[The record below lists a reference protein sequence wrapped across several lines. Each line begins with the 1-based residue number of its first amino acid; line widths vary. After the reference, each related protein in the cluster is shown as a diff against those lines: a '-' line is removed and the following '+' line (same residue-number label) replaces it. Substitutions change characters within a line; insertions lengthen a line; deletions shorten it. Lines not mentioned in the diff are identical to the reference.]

1 MADKIA
7 ILVQLNDTEARQK
20 IKALKDDLKQLEKGV
35 TIKITASTVEKAQRD
50 TTALNRNLDEVQKS
64 RSVNVSPGTLGSV
77 GQAATQV
84 AQVLH
89 ELERPHQ
96 VNVTMGA
103 IQGPV
108 QQLGIAQQLGM
119 PSAFEQSVRSWV
131 QATYGINKQLPAE
144 YYGNFYRGF
153 TTNASGAGK
162 DYADVT
168 WYGKGGV
175 QLPAVVGQFTDP
187 FRAAYESMQGT
198 MEQAEK
204 EWGEWTEFMHDP
216 AWNNIPQKYWEKHV
230 EGAKE
235 AKREAVSLS
244 KVLTGIGSG
253 FSTVGGALQGIGN
266 LFSFDLLGTVE
277 RTLTAYG
284 TILATQGFGKAV
296 ERYDI
301 MSTYP
306 KYMELMGVS
315 AEVADA
321 SLAKINENIQ
331 GIPVGLDQA
340 AQEIRMFTMYLE
352 GTEDSMDAVA
362 EKATD
367 MAIGLEKALVAGG
380 AAEYMQ
386 TTARYEINRLLATGS
401 LSTSRQWQ
409 ALINGLGVSS
419 GYLRKAMGYG
429 DLSNRDF
436 ISRLSLKDDDE
447 NKITTEEFLGGLAAL
462 ADYEDL
468 NDAIEVYKST
478 ISAWIKNIT
487 FAMARGFENV
497 FKAVNETLGN
507 TLGEDEGIVGQME
520 HIRNAINTIFLDASD
535 WIREHPE
542 LITGF
547 FDRLNEV
554 ISRAKELNVG
564 EVVLDIAEQMGKMFD
579 VFLNV
584 YDALPSD
591 FWKNLFVFSTT
602 WATPLGK
609 VFSGIGSVFTTL
621 GRLSGL
627 LSKLPLIGRLFN
639 IFSLFAPK
647 GVTINGVG
655 GFKALAGGIASIA
668 AMGGI
673 IYEYAKVFEYIS
685 NMELGP
691 NLEKNMVLIGSTILG
706 VSALTGG
713 MSTVIGSLTDIQ
725 RLGLL
730 QGEGLTLGFEGLVA
744 VAGGI
749 IYEFAKIGETIGSMD
764 LGNYENNL
772 DAIEPLIRKVVIALG
787 LIVGGVGA
795 GSYFTGGAVALF
807 AAIGE
812 AVAMGLLAEMDYASQ
827 IIVKFANVAQTISDM
842 ELVPDFDTKVTDLA
856 DGISAIYN
864 AMPSLTDAEVTGSG
878 NYYVFYKNMGD
889 AFTSMGDAAVA
900 LKRAKPSFESL
911 NRTLGEFDGIKKDV
925 SEFAQGIGEIYAVL
939 EANFHLGY
947 EAKWGSNNYPTIIK
961 NMGDAVDKMKE
972 VADKI
977 KSMELELKFLNLGL
991 SGTVEETI
999 TSETNITGPTSGVKT
1014 TTYGAND
1021 RFQGLV
1027 NRLKELMTGVKDIM
1041 GVFGQD
1047 WIMSLFSEWRT
1058 SAQYKAI
1065 TNIKDAIGS
1074 VSDIATNIQEA
1085 ADKLEAINY
1094 RSGSAPSVL
1103 EYFKDNFAPLI
1114 NGVREAIG
1122 AADTTTFESK
1132 IAEIGVMVS
1141 SVNSLLTTM
1150 GKVDISNLLTDMSSL
1165 VEVMNNDL
1173 NPAMD
1178 QLGQFTGTAKTN
1190 AMQLSHNIRGIGT
1203 DAENNAGKIG
1213 GLASQ
1218 VDSLATQ
1225 LGSAAINANSLRNA
1239 LNNIPTNINV
1249 NTNFRQIRAN
1259 PLSMWGSRFATGGP
1273 VGTDTI
1279 PAWLSE
1285 GEFVMR
1291 SKAVQTFG
1299 QQFMAQV
1306 NALNIPGALNALVRH
1321 YTLPQSAQIS
1331 NISNRDNHAVVNQYI
1346 STNNP
1351 NYTYARASKYVR
1363 AL

>member
-1 MADKIA
+1 MADKIS
-7 ILVQLNDTEARQK
+7 ILVELKNDSAVVKKLND
-20 IKALKDDLKQLEKGV
+20 IKGLMKDLDKG
-35 TIKITASTVEKAQRD
+35 ASIN
-50 TTALNRNLDEVQKS
+50 LN
-64 RSVNVSPGTLGSV
+64 VNTS
-77 GQAATQV
+77 
-84 AQVLH
+84 
-89 ELERPHQ
+89 
-96 VNVTMGA
+96 
-103 IQGPV
+103 
-108 QQLGIAQQLGM
+108 GID
-119 PSAFEQSVRSWV
+119 
-131 QATYGINKQLPAE
+131 
-144 YYGNFYRGF
+144 
-153 TTNASGAGK
+153 NASRK
-162 DYADVT
+162 VSQMHQET
-168 WYGKGGV
+168 ISL
-175 QLPAVVGQFTDP
+175 Q
-187 FRAAYESMQGT
+187 
-198 MEQAEK
+198 QA
-204 EWGEWTEFMHDP
+204 
-216 AWNNIPQKYWEKHV
+216 
-230 EGAKE
+230 
-235 AKREAVSLS
+235 
-244 KVLTGIGSG
+244 LTGVGG
-253 FSTVGGALQGIGN
+253 AFSTIGGALQGIGN
-266 LFSFDLLGTVE
+266 IFSADLLGTVE

-284 TILATQGFGKAV
+284 TILATQGFKNAIS
-296 ERYDI
+296 RYDI
-301 MSTYP
+301 MTTYDD
-306 KYMELMGVS
+306 YMQIMGVS
-315 AEVADA
+315 AEVASA
-321 SLAKINENIQ
+321 SLDKVNEAIQ
-331 GIPVGLDQA
+331 GIPVGLDTA
-340 AQEIRMFTMYLE
+340 AQEIRMFTMYLQ
-352 GTEDSMDAVA
+352 GTGDTMDEVA
-362 EKATD
+362 DKATNLT
-367 MAIGLEKALVAGG
+367 IGLERALVAGG
-380 AAEYMQ
+380 ASESMK
-386 TTARYEINRLLATGS
+386 TTAKYEVNRLLATGS
-401 LSTSRQWQ
+401 LTTARQWQ
-409 ALINGLGVSS
+409 ALLNGLGVS
-419 GYLRKAMGYG
+419 GQYLKDVMGYG
-429 DLSNRDF
+429 NLSTQEF
-436 ISRLSLKDDDE
+436 IERLSSSKSE
-447 NKITTEEFLGGLAAL
+447 NKISTDEFINGIAAL
-462 ADYEDL
+462 ADYEGL
-468 NDAIEVYKST
+468 NKAIDVYKTT
-478 ISAWIKNIT
+478 IEAGIYDLR
-487 FAMARGFENV
+487 FAVTRGFANT
-497 FKAVNETLGN
+497 FTAINETLEKETN
-507 TLGEDEGIVGQME
+507 KGIRDYIQDLRGG
-520 HIRNAINTIFLDASD
+520 INDVFANIQD
-535 WIREHPE
+535 WVREHPE
-542 LITGF
+542 TLTMILEKFTEIMQRARDLDIG
-547 FDRLNEV
+547 RLM
-554 ISRAKELNVG
+554 A
-564 EVVLDIAEQMGKMFD
+564 DIAEQGGKMVDF
-579 VFLNV
+579 FLKL
-584 YDALPSD
+584 YDAIPEGWMRQ
-591 FWKNLFVFSTT
+591 FMTFSMV
-602 WATPLGK
+602 WATPMGRL
-609 VFSGIGSVFTTL
+609 FSGIGSIFTFL
-621 GRLSGL
+621 GRMSGIL
-627 LSKLPLIGRLFN
+627 GKLPLLGKL
-639 IFSLFAPK
+639 FSLFAPK
-647 GVTINGVG
+647 GLTVSGVG
-655 GFKALAGGIASIA
+655 GIASLAAGIGSIA

-713 MSTVIGSLTDIQ
+713 MSAVIGSLTDIQ

-749 IYEFAKIGETIGSMD
+749 IYEFAKIGETIGAMD

-772 DAIEPLIRKVVIALG
+772 DAIEPLIRKVIIALG

-939 EANFHLGY
+939 EENFHLGY

-972 VADKI
+972 VADKM

-999 TSETNITGPTSGVKT
+999 TSETNIAGPTSGVKT

-1058 SAQYKAI
+1058 SAQYKTI

-1074 VSDIATNIQEA
+1074 VADIATNIQEA

-1094 RSGSAPSVL
+1094 RSSNGPSVL

-1150 GKVDISNLLTDMSSL
+1150 GEVDISNLLTDMGSL

-1225 LGSAAINANSLRNA
+1225 LGSAAINASTLRNA

-1249 NTNFRQIRAN
+1249 NTNFHQIRAN

-1321 YTLPQSAQIS
+1321 YTLPQSAQVS